1 MKFGVGQSVRRQED
15 DPLLRGGGRYVA
27 DHRPAGCLEAVMV
40 RSPHPHAR
48 FRIDAATARTLP
60 GVRLVL
66 TGADT
71 STLGPLPVQAGID
84 GVDIWVPAHAVLAI
98 DEVRHVGD
106 AVAFVIADTLEQ
118 ARDAAEAIALE
129 WQPEPH
135 VIGAVEALQSNA
147 AKVWRERPDNL
158 AFAVAIGDQ
167 GATERGFAAA

>member
-48 FRIDAATARTLP
+48 FRLDAATARTLP

-71 STLGPLPVQAGID
+71 AALGPLPMQAGIE
-84 GVDIWVPAHAVLAI
+84 GVDIWVPAHQVLAVE
-98 DEVRHVGD
+98 EVRHVGD
-106 AVAFVIADTLEQ
+106 AGGFVVAGTVVE
-118 ARDAAEAIALE
+118 ARDDGEGI
-129 WQPEPH
+129 W
-135 VIGAVEALQSNA
+135 S
-147 AKVWRERPDNL
+147 
-158 AFAVAIGDQ
+158 
-167 GATERGFAAA
+167 